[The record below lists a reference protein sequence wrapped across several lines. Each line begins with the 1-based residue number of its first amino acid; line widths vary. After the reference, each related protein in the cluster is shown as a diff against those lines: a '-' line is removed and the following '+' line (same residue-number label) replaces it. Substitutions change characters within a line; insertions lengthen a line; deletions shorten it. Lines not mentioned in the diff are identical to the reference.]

1 VGVAAFDDLVREG
14 DRASV
19 DGWDFTWLD
28 GRAEEDRP
36 SWRYFDRV
44 AERVRNVAS
53 VVELQAG
60 TGSMIGRLPALPA
73 LAVATEGFEPSILLA
88 APLLRERDVHLVFT
102 SQLIPGV
109 PFADATFDLVV
120 SRHPV
125 DVWWDEI
132 ARVLRA
138 GGVYFA
144 QHVGPHSLRDL
155 AEIFVG
161 PWPETSRRDPEVEAR
176 AAQDAGLVV
185 NDLRTERT
193 RVAFHDIGA
202 VVYFLR
208 LVPWIVPDFSVDRY
222 RDELQLL
229 HERIERDSVFE
240 TTSSRTLIDAA
251 KPA

>member
-1 VGVAAFDDLVREG
+1 VPAFDDLVREG

-19 DGWDFTWLD
+19 DAWDFTWLD
-28 GRAEEDRP
+28 GRATEDRP

-44 AERVRNVAS
+44 AERVRDVSS

-73 LAVATEGFEPSILLA
+73 FAVATDGFAPSIATA
-88 APLLRERDVHLVFT
+88 APRLRERHVHLAVT
-102 SQLIPGV
+102 SQVVPGL
-109 PFADATFDLVV
+109 PFAGATFDLVV

-132 ARVLRA
+132 TRVLRP

-144 QHVGPHSLRDL
+144 QHVGAHSLRDL
-155 AEIFVG
+155 AELFVQ
-161 PWPETSRRDPEVEAR
+161 PWPETSRRDPTLEAR
-176 AAQDAGLVV
+176 AAQAAGLVV
-185 NDLRTERT
+185 NDLRSERT

-222 RDELQLL
+222 GNELRRL
-229 HERIERDSVFE
+229 HERIERDGVYE